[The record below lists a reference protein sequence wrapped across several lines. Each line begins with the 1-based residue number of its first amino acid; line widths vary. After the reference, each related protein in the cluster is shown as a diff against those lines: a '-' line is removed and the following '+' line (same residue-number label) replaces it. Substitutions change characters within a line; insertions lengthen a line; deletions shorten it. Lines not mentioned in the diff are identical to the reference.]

1 MNLADVDLRLLRVF
15 RTIVECRGL
24 TAAQAKLNI
33 GRSTISSHLSEL
45 ETRLGFVLCKR
56 GRGGFELTASGR
68 ATYAAA
74 VELFDHCETFLANL
88 RGTEHRYSGRIKLAV
103 FDAALNEPKL
113 KISEAIQAL
122 KSKSDAI
129 HFELWVLPPDEVEVA
144 VLNGT
149 ASLGITTERMTRQS
163 LTFTELYVERSLLY
177 CGTNHKLAALPQE
190 ERLAAVR
197 GADTIRRGYRRGLE
211 PFERHAAS
219 SSTAIAH
226 SEEAVLHLIRSGKYV
241 GFLPENFARDFERTG
256 HIICLSSEQLQYA
269 TKVGIV
275 QSKRGGEDPLVQEF
289 SRLLQEL

>member
-88 RGTEHRYSGRIKLAV
+88 RVADHRYGGRIKLAV
-103 FDAALNEPKL
+103 FDGALNEPNL
-113 KISEAIQAL
+113 KISEAIHAL
-122 KSKSDAI
+122 KSKSDAV

-149 ASLGITTERMTRQS
+149 ASLGITTERMTSAS
-163 LTFTELYVERSLLY
+163 LTFTELFIERSLLY
-177 CGTNHKLAALPQE
+177 CGPGHTLAKLPQNQ
-190 ERLAAVR
+190 RFAAVR
-197 GADTIRRGYRRGLE
+197 DADFVRRGYRRGLA
-211 PFERHAAS
+211 PFERRAAS

-226 SEEAVLHLIRSGKYV
+226 SEEAVLHLIRSGKYI
-241 GFLPENFARDFERTG
+241 GFLPENFAQDHERTG
-256 HIICLSSEQLQYA
+256 HIIRLCSDRLEYS

-275 QSKRGGEDPLVQEF
+275 QNKSGGEPPLLQEF
-289 SRLLQEL
+289 SSLLQQL